1 MVGQARCTC
10 TEWPV
15 ILVAIAACLGL
26 AVAPTTLA
34 QRPGQPQYTI
44 HARVPITIVD
54 VTVTDAKGKPV
65 HGLK

>member
-1 MVGQARCTC
+1 M
-10 TEWPV
+10 
-15 ILVAIAACLGL
+15 VAIAACLGL

-34 QRPGQPQYTI
+34 QSSGQPQYTI